1 MGYVHEALKKAQQ
14 NRNGGD
20 EFAVISERIQAQ
32 VSRSPVQRLQTRKEI
47 LRDYYLIKERLHS
60 LQMLQGVRFFT
71 FTSAHR
77 AEGVTTVVAH
87 VGYIW
92 ANSLLTPGFSSLTG
106 PEARILLVDANLN
119 NPQLN
124 AFFNLENEM
133 GLAECLTQRLPAE
146 KAIKQT
152 SVKNLFVLT
161 AGTLRGD
168 LSHQLS
174 GSAFANLLQEL
185 QLNFGAVLVDA
196 PPVIAH
202 PELIA
207 LSTHLKHF
215 ILVVRSE
222 DTPSYAVK
230 KSIETLSELGRK
242 PLGIVLNAR
251 RYYIPEKIYRR
262 L

>member
-1 MGYVHEALKKAQQ
+1 MGYVHDALKKAQQ

-20 EFAVISERIQAQ
+20 EFTIISERIQAQ
-32 VSRSPVQRLQTRKEI
+32 ASRLPVQRLQTRKDI
-47 LRDYYLIKERLHS
+47 LRDFYQIKERLHALQS
-60 LQMLQGVRFFT
+60 LRGVRFFC
-71 FTSAHR
+71 FTSAH
-77 AEGVTTVVAH
+77 AGEGKTTTVAH

-92 ANSLLTPGFSSLTG
+92 ASSLFTPGFSSLAG
-106 PEARILLVDANLN
+106 PEARILLVDAHFN
-119 NPQLN
+119 NPGLG
-124 AFFNLENEM
+124 AYFKLETDM
-133 GLAECLTQRLPAE
+133 GLADCLTQNLALE

-152 SVKNLFVLT
+152 AIKNLFVLT
-161 AGTLRGD
+161 AGAVRGN

-174 GSAFANLLQEL
+174 GSAFANILQEL
-185 QLNFGAVLVDA
+185 QLNFGVVLVDA

-230 KSIETLSELGRK
+230 KSIDMLNELGRK

-251 RYYIPEKIYRR
+251 RYHIPEKIYRR